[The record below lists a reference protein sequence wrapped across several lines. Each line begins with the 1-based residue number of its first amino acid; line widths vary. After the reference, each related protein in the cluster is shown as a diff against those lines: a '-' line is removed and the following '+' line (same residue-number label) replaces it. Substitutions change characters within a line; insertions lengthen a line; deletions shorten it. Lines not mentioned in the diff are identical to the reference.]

1 MDKVQDAWKLVKI
14 GSLLEKKGTINPKL
28 TPSKEFTYIDITSI
42 DKNQYKIVNPKKIL
56 GKEAPS
62 RARKI
67 VKKNDVIFATTRPNL
82 KNIAIISKEYSN
94 PVASTGFCV
103 LSPKTNLVDSKFL
116 FNFLLTEGIQEQ
128 ISPFIRGAQYPAIS
142 DNNLQNCLIP
152 LPPLPEQK
160 RIVSKLDALFER
172 IDQSIALLEENIK
185 HTEALMASA
194 LDEVFSNIKA
204 KKDFLETCC
213 EKIQYGYTGKT
224 LENGKYYYLRI
235 TDIQDGIVDFSK
247 TPFSDISEKDVNKY
261 RLSKGDIL
269 FARTGATAGKS
280 YLFESNNS
288 SVFASYLIRV
298 VCNRDVL
305 KPGFLYWY
313 FQSGDYW
320 KQIFAGVTGAAQP
333 NFNGKKLGNLIIPIP
348 EKIIQEK
355 VISKAKTVHAAMVK
369 VQTERKE
376 KLNHL
381 KSLKNSILDKAFKGE
396 L

>member
-42 DKNQYKIVNPKKIL
+42 DKNQYKIVNPKKIQ

-185 HTEALMASA
+185 NTEQLLSYSLDAFFDSLKDKYAVKPLLTHVDFIGGSQPPKTKFSYTKKDGYVRLIQIRDYKSDNHIVYIDEKSTKKFCKSDDVMIGRYGPPVFQILRGLEGAYNVALMKAVP
-194 LDEVFSNIKA
+194 DEEIIS
-204 KKDFLETCC
+204 KDYLYYFLQNG
-213 EKIQYGYTGKT
+213 KIQSYIISISQRSAGQSGVNKKA
-224 LENGKYYYLRI
+224 LENY
-235 TDIQDGIVDFSK
+235 DI
-247 TPFSDISEKDVNKY
+247 
-261 RLSKGDIL
+261 
-269 FARTGATAGKS
+269 
-280 YLFESNNS
+280 
-288 SVFASYLIRV
+288 
-298 VCNRDVL
+298 
-305 KPGFLYWY
+305 
-313 FQSGDYW
+313 
-320 KQIFAGVTGAAQP
+320 
-333 NFNGKKLGNLIIPIP
+333 IIPP
-348 EKIIQEK
+348 TNVQEK
-355 VISKAKTVHAAMVK
+355 VVKKINVVQNNLTKLQEEQEAKLS
-369 VQTERKE
+369 Q
-376 KLNHL
+376 L
-381 KSLKNSILDKAFKGE
+381 KSLKESILDKAFKGE
-396 L
+396 I